1 MAKEL
6 HLFLFYDSLEE
17 VAVIAY
23 DKEDCWKQLEYI
35 WGDRADDFL
44 LSNFLEYS
52 DTYEFATG
60 RSAGLIAKETGR
72 AVIEAKPVGTYGKP
86 YPAWDCDPITPDF
99 HMDADGNVPF
109 HEVFKLLNPV

>member
-1 MAKEL
+1 MAKTL

-23 DKEDCWKQLEYI
+23 DKEDCWKQLEHV

-52 DTYEFATG
+52 DAYEFATG
-60 RSAGLIAKETGR
+60 RSAGDIAEKTGR

-86 YPAWDCDPITPDF
+86 YPAWDCEPITPDL
-99 HMDADGNVPF
+99 HIDESGNVPF
-109 HEVFKLLNPV
+109 REVMKMMFPV